1 MPPLE
6 RRQQPVIAAAAV
18 PNTDG
23 ASSDL
28 NPKTIKSATAAA
40 ASKRRHL
47 RQRRT
52 ASSASSA
59 NASASTS
66 ASKSTST
73 SSPLLSRK
81 KNIVLN
87 TRNPVIIFLAKHEL
101 TLSLV
106 FMALVHA
113 CYWAG
118 FEWPELWIRMQHK
131 ATSPSPASPLAVDR
145 YVRGIHDFK
154 FVFYWIVQLVA
165 ARSVLLH
172 HIMPP
177 VADALGIRNARKA
190 RRFCEMS
197 WGCLY
202 ITASFL
208 IGFRVWHASP
218 YYMNTHHLYAN
229 YPEDHILMPYG
240 LKWYYLVQ
248 TAFWLSNV
256 YTIHVEERRKDHLE
270 MMTHHV
276 TTITLVLLSY
286 SFHFT
291 RFGHAFMLIMDFP
304 DIFLSSAKMFRY
316 LGYEMVPNLLFGVF
330 SISWVVTKHYLCLKM
345 MFSIWTQGTALVP
358 HEKRFPHHPNSY
370 ASYPIAGFMWVFLLI
385 LQLVLI
391 YWFALI
397 LKVLHRVLIKGQDA
411 DDNRSDDEDE
421 DEDEDVQEDTKDAD
435 IDADADA
442 TAVEKSTTESEASTD

>member
-1 MPPLE
+1 
-6 RRQQPVIAAAAV
+6 
-18 PNTDG
+18 
-23 ASSDL
+23 
-28 NPKTIKSATAAA
+28 
-40 ASKRRHL
+40 
-47 RQRRT
+47 
-52 ASSASSA
+52 
-59 NASASTS
+59 
-66 ASKSTST
+66 
-73 SSPLLSRK
+73 
-81 KNIVLN
+81 
-87 TRNPVIIFLAKHEL
+87 HEL

-106 FMALVHA
+106 FMALIHA

-154 FVFYWIVQLVA
+154 FVFYWIVQLIA
-165 ARSVLLH
+165 ARSILLH

-177 VADALGIRNARKA
+177 VAEALGIRNARKA

-197 WGCLY
+197 WGCIY
-202 ITASFL
+202 ITASFV
-208 IGFRVWHASP
+208 IGFRVWQASP

-270 MMTHHV
+270 MMIHHV
-276 TTITLVLLSY
+276 TTISLVLLSY
-286 SFHFT
+286 TFHFT

-304 DIFLSSAKMFRY
+304 DIFLSSAKLFRY
-316 LGYEMVPNLLFGVF
+316 MGYEMIPNLLFGVF

-345 MFSIWTQGTALVP
+345 MFSIWTLGTTLVP
-358 HEKRFPHHPNSY
+358 HEKHFPHYPNSY
-370 ASYPIAGFMWVFLLI
+370 ASYPIVSFMWAFLLI
-385 LQLVLI
+385 LQIVLI

-421 DEDEDVQEDTKDAD
+421 DEVEAD
-435 IDADADA
+435 IDADIDADA